1 MTTTEARNSIN
12 AKVTAGLISRKEATR
27 AHNAISSINTG
38 YRYGSRIS
46 WNQQAKL
53 RTVWA

>member
-12 AKVTAGLISRKEATR
+12 EKVNSGLISSEEATR

-46 WNQQAKL
+46 WNQQARL
-53 RTVWA
+53 RKIWA